1 MGYLIIT
8 LLSFLK
14 KLPGR
19 SFYNWYLRQDC
30 QKTFECRLGCFLL
43 EPDHSNFLEDLK
55 LSISP
60 DQKDFLINLATGN
73 FSIKVEH

>member
-1 MGYLIIT
+1 
-8 LLSFLK
+8 
-14 KLPGR
+14 
-19 SFYNWYLRQDC
+19 
-30 QKTFECRLGCFLL
+30 L

-60 DQKDFLINLATGN
+60 DQQDFLVNLATGN